1 MFFEFGMPELF
12 IIITAIVFTA
22 FGYRVGRSA
31 GVTQGA
37 DGMITILE
45 DNGFLKVKS
54 RRTDE
59 DGNQVTEYAKID
71 E

>member
-1 MFFEFGMPELF
+1 MFIELGMPELF
-12 IIITAIVFTA
+12 IVITAIVFTA
-22 FGYRVGRSA
+22 FGYRVGKST

-59 DGNQVTEYAKID
+59 DGNQVTEYSKID